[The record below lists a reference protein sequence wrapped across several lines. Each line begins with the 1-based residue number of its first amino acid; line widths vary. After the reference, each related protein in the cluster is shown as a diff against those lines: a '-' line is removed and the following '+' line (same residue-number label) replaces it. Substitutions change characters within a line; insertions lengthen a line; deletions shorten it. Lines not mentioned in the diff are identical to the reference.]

1 MTVKSFFIIDT
12 TVSDK
17 NLVNVDEIWEH
28 VMECIPSI
36 KSVSLKTEN
45 GSYGRLVPNL
55 TNQTYF
61 SCEIPVEEVPDDPI
75 TIENLISCVKSY
87 FQDKQV
93 YIGAD
98 ISVRAMI
105 QDGQKIRIYCL

>member
-45 GSYGRLVPNL
+45 GSY
-55 TNQTYF
+55 Y
-61 SCEIPVEEVPDDPI
+61 
-75 TIENLISCVKSY
+75 
-87 FQDKQV
+87 
-93 YIGAD
+93 
-98 ISVRAMI
+98 
-105 QDGQKIRIYCL
+105 